1 MTLYTKNNC
10 PLCNVIKVKMAQTNL
25 QYEVSMDEDR
35 MEELHLDRL
44 PVLELDDGT
53 LLEFKQILNYIEEVK
68 QNEN

>member
-10 PLCNVIKVKMAQTNL
+10 PLCNVIKIKMAQTNL

>member
-1 MTLYTKNNC
+1 MTLYTKNDC
-10 PLCNVIKVKMAQTNL
+10 PLCNVVKVKMSRTNL

-35 MEELHLDRL
+35 MNELQLDRL

>member
-25 QYEVSMDEDR
+25 QYKVNMDEDR